1 MGGADRA
8 AAAADPRIIVAL
20 DEAELGACRR
30 LLAQL
35 SPELCRVK
43 VGKEL
48 FCALGPDVLHLL
60 ANQGFEV
67 FLDLKFHDIPSTVAA
82 AVRAAARHG
91 VWMINVHTLGGPAML
106 AAAREAAGSG
116 AGCPLLIGVTVLTSL
131 DEQQLHAVGI
141 DRPPLEQAALLAQL
155 AAAAGLDGVVC
166 SAQEA
171 AALRRH
177 APPGF
182 VIVTPGIRP
191 AGDGPAQT
199 GAAPAAPDDQHRI
212 MTPAAAIAAGA
223 DYLVIGRPITRSS
236 RPRAQLAAIHHE
248 VCNALTRSKSCS

>member
-1 MGGADRA
+1 MSGTPPASAPSG
-8 AAAADPRIIVAL
+8 PRIIVAL
-20 DEAELGACRR
+20 DEAELGECRR

-48 FCALGPDVLHLL
+48 FCALGPDILHLL
-60 ANQGFEV
+60 ADHGYEV

-106 AAAREAAGSG
+106 EAAREAAGG
-116 AGCPLLIGVTVLTSL
+116 AGSPLLIGVTVLTSL
-131 DEQQLHAVGI
+131 DARQLHAVGI
-141 DRPPLEQAALLAQL
+141 DRPPLEQAALLARL
-155 AAAAGLDGVVC
+155 AAEAGLDGVVC

-171 AALRRH
+171 QALRRS

-191 AGDGPAQT
+191 SGTSDRF
-199 GAAPAAPDDQHRI
+199 GAVPAAADDQRRI
-212 MTPAAAIAAGA
+212 MTPAAAIARGA
-223 DYLVIGRPITRSS
+223 DYLVIGRPITRSGE
-236 RPRAQLAAIHHE
+236 PRAQLAAIHQE
-248 VCNALTRSKSCS
+248 ICNALN